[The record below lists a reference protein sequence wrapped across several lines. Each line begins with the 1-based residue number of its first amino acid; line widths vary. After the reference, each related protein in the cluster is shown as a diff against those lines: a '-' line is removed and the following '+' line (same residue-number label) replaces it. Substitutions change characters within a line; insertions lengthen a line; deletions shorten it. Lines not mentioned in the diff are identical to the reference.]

1 MHPAPSILHSFLS
14 TAGGLRLKLWSWLH
28 CIITP
33 TNLST
38 TYLRPPPLS
47 FLPPFLPAFLPS
59 CLPSFLPPCL
69 LPPPSCIPTLRYTGF
84 PQCTLHTSRT
94 DAGHWWSLT
103 QVTGHSK
110 LPSPPPHQVDALLW
124 RFLSIALSPRNS
136 CCDPSSP
143 CLCAPV
149 VVSQLLCPL
158 PSALPKLSCLAARG
172 AFADSA
178 AARHRILDGGSH
190 SRDLPIGIRLV
201 AHLQLSLVLRVVHEK
216 LLHGPLVR
224 RLQPLRD
231 LRVGLRHAHS
241 RVQIHPDNLADHLTQ
256 DTGR

>member
-14 TAGGLRLKLWSWLH
+14 TAGGLRLKLWSWLR

-103 QVTGHSK
+103 QDTGHWK

-158 PSALPKLSCLAARG
+158 PSALPKLSCLAARR

-178 AARHRILDGGSH
+178 AARHRILDGGPS
-190 SRDLPIGIRLV
+190 GFV
-201 AHLQLSLVLRVVHEK
+201 C
-216 LLHGPLVR
+216 
-224 RLQPLRD
+224 
-231 LRVGLRHAHS
+231 
-241 RVQIHPDNLADHLTQ
+241 
-256 DTGR
+256 